1 MHRFGNSGK
10 SVQRNMAAV
19 VIVSLSLAANVAA
32 GPAAPGAHVGPGSA
46 ADTSRPGTQTA
57 LLLGAANTGAVVAPA
72 TVVANA
78 TPARVTALRSATFQV
93 RYTGFGPAAR
103 AAFQR
108 AVNIWAPL
116 VTSSVPIT
124 VNASFAPLGPN
135 VLGSAGPYAMWRNF
149 AGAPQPNTWY
159 PDAIANKRAGRQL
172 APAADI
178 GARFNSGFTRWWF
191 GVGPTPVDRI
201 DFTAVV
207 LHELGHG
214 LGFFGAGSVREGLGT
229 VRFATSPPA
238 PMSYD
243 RFTEN
248 GLGRALLTFPDRS
261 AQLAT
266 QLRGNNVFFD
276 SPAVRKA
283 NAGMPARLYAPPLWQ
298 PGSSY
303 VHLNEAT
310 YRPGTRNSLMTPIL
324 NAGETIR
331 VPGPITRAIF
341 ASIGW

>member
-1 MHRFGNSGK
+1 MHRSGNSGR
-10 SVQRNMAAV
+10 SVRRDLAAV
-19 VIVSLSLAANVAA
+19 VIVSLSLAGSLAA
-32 GPAAPGAHVGPGSA
+32 SPSVPH
-46 ADTSRPGTQTA
+46 ADAGTDSTAGDSIPGTQTA
-57 LLLGAANTGAVVAPA
+57 LLLGAANTRAVVAPA

-78 TPARVTALRSATFQV
+78 PRTRVNAIRAATFQV
-93 RYTGFGPAAR
+93 TYSGFGPAAR

-124 VNASFAPLGPN
+124 VKASFTPLGLDVP
-135 VLGSAGPYAMWRNF
+135 GAAGPYAMWRNF

-178 GARFNSGFTRWWF
+178 GARFNSSFTRWWF

-207 LHELGHG
+207 LHELSHG
-214 LGFFGAGSVREGLGT
+214 LGFFGAGSVRDGLGT
-229 VRFATSPPA
+229 VRFPSSPPA

-261 AQLAT
+261 APLAT
-266 QLRGNNVFFD
+266 QLQGNSVFFD

-283 NAGMPARLYAPPLWQ
+283 NAGIPARLYAPPVWQ

-303 VHLNEAT
+303 AHLNEAT

-341 ASIGW
+341 ASVGW